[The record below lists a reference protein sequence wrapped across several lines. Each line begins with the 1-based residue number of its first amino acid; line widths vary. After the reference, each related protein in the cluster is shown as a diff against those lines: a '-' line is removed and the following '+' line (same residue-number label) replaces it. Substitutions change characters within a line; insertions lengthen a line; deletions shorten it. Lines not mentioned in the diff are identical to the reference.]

1 VESARTAAPAD
12 LDRIAQLAGEAVEEL
27 SAERG
32 GAVWRR
38 REARA
43 VPVGPGLAA
52 AMEDPE
58 QHVVAGCIGD
68 VVIGYGV
75 VRAERLRD
83 GDLLGVVDDLY
94 VEPGAR
100 GIGVGEA
107 VMDELIAWCE
117 QRGCIGVDSLALP
130 GMRGT
135 KNFFERFGLVARA
148 ILVHRPLRPT
158 DEDEAEGDGLG

>member
-1 VESARTAAPAD
+1 MESARPATTGD
-12 LDRIAQLAGEAVEEL
+12 LDRLAELAGEAIAEL
-27 SAERG
+27 AAEKG
-32 GAVWRR
+32 GGVWRR

-43 VPVGPGLAA
+43 EPVGAGLADA
-52 AMEDPE
+52 LADPD

-68 VVIGYGV
+68 AVMGYGV

-83 GDLLGVVDDLY
+83 GDLLGVVGDLY

-107 VMDELIAWCE
+107 VMDALIAWCE
-117 QRGCIGVDSLALP
+117 ERGCVGVDSVALP
-130 GMRGT
+130 GMRST

-148 ILVHRPLRPT
+148 IVVHRPLGT
-158 DEDEAEGDGLG
+158 TEEDG